1 MTSDTRLEQYIKY
14 AAVPVMGTL
23 TVSLSAGD
31 SGDIPTGF
39 FHYDGPAVAVERT
52 NLLNASTFLSS
63 QESFVSGT
71 GFFSF
76 GTQAFSTDG
85 GFLVFE
91 AFNGYADALVRTYK
105 EDSGGKTRYVDVEG
119 LIADVAGPANFGS
132 AMLSAGQAV
141 NVGTSSKSAP
151 EPGVLAAEKVGSIG
165 VDSKMLSDISEDFGD
180 WRTEGEEMRG
190 YLGFESGGAEG
201 WIDVGWD
208 NDSLVIYDWAV
219 NFDGQIVAGQTE
231 AASAVPGAGGIVALA
246 MGAAGLRRRRKRTA

>member
-1 MTSDTRLEQYIKY
+1 MTSDTRLEQYIRY
-14 AAVPVMGTL
+14 AAVPAMGAL

-39 FHYDGPAVAVERT
+39 YHYDGPEVAVDRT
-52 NLLNASTFLSS
+52 NVLNASTFLSS
-63 QESFVSGT
+63 QESFISGS

-76 GTQAFSTDG
+76 GTQAFATDG
-85 GFLVFE
+85 GFEVFE
-91 AFNGYADALVRTYK
+91 AINGYADAFVRTYK
-105 EDSGGKTRYVDVEG
+105 EGSSGKVRTVDVEG
-119 LIADVAGPANFGS
+119 LAANITGPAHFGS
-132 AMLSAGQAV
+132 VMLSAGQEV
-141 NVGTSSKSAP
+141 NVGTNSKSAR
-151 EPGVLAAEKVGSIG
+151 EPGVLAAEKVGSISI
-165 VDSKMLSDISEDFGD
+165 DSKMVSDISEDFGD
-180 WRTEGEEMRG
+180 WRTDGEEMRG